1 MLMFNILGICNL
13 ISQSVEGIK
22 LTNEGKEGM
31 WFYYFVLV
39 FYVQLTIYIYMSKWP
54 MLGIVDLR
62 VWLKKEKRKHTH
74 THTHKKTTTKNSC
87 SNNNNNNNKATSRHE
102 NFVKNIRIHR
112 SWMISYVLNQT
123 SIKYHIFHAKFSLQM
138 PFKVIVRNKIIMDT
152 SLFQGH

>member
-1 MLMFNILGICNL
+1 MFNILGICNL

-31 WFYYFVLV
+31 WFYYFVFV
-39 FYVQLTIYIYMSKWP
+39 FYVQLTIYIYGQMTNAWHCRSESLTEK
-54 MLGIVDLR
+54 R
-62 VWLKKEKRKHTH
+62 KKKKRKKEK
-74 THTHKKTTTKNSC
+74 TKNSC